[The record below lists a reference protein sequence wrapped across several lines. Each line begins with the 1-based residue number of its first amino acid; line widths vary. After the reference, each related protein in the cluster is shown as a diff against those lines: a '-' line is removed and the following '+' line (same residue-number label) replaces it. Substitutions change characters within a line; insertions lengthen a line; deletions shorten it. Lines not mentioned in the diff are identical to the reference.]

1 LAKKRTFQIQVVSG
15 RTMPELAGG
24 AQIFDLP
31 LRNLQSPFSLG
42 FKGCAENGWDTT
54 ALPADSRGVFGR
66 DM

>member
-1 LAKKRTFQIQVVSG
+1 
-15 RTMPELAGG
+15 MPELAGG